1 MKGNDLTFGNYTY
14 YGIAAVIDNHIYG
27 APVMIWEDADDEI
40 IFTTDVV
47 WTGWC
52 QFCELTGLERGW
64 VCAMLKV
71 VSSG

>member
-14 YGIAAVIDNHIYG
+14 SGIGAVIDNHIYG

-47 WTGWC
+47 WTG
-52 QFCELTGLERGW
+52 
-64 VCAMLKV
+64 
-71 VSSG
+71 